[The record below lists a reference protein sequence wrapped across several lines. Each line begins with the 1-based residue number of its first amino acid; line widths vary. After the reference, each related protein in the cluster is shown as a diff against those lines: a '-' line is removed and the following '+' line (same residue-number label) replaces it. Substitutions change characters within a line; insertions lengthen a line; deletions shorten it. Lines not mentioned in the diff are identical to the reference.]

1 MSYRL
6 TFVPNPLLYRY
17 KRYVFFPHKIVNG
30 VHFFA
35 SNSTIIIRNSSLCL
49 TCTVPGVLPR
59 NGHHA
64 NVCAVKVWNG
74 ATPRLSRSF
83 VVRRSQCTKKTIHY
97 QTISERWQEPKTPC
111 TWTIRESYTNNGKNN
126 ARSCEKESYKIAH
139 KNESHEGRKINA
151 LIKLS
156 LRKFRHCIVRAK
168 TMPLTIVSH
177 WRVLFEY
184 TYTRF
189 YYMYVLHIVL
199 AIWLAIQVRLL
210 SCLAFVSLFSCC
222 CCCYLDPFT
231 DFAVFLLGMRMYRM
245 DCEWISSMD

>member
-1 MSYRL
+1 MFFSRIKLWMVCIFSLPTAQLSFNILRNVWHVRYPVSYPEMVTMLMS
-6 TFVPNPLLYRY
+6 VPW
-17 KRYVFFPHKIVNG
+17 KFEMV
-30 VHFFA
+30 
-35 SNSTIIIRNSSLCL
+35 
-49 TCTVPGVLPR
+49 
-59 NGHHA
+59 
-64 NVCAVKVWNG
+64 
-74 ATPRLSRSF
+74 PRLSRSF
-83 VVRRSQCTKKTIHY
+83 VVTRSQFTKKTIHY

-111 TWTIRESYTNNGKNN
+111 TWIIRESYTNNGKNN
-126 ARSCEKESYKIAH
+126 ARSCEKESYKIAN

-156 LRKFRHCIVRAK
+156 LRKFRHCVVRAK